1 VFVEKERKKGGE
13 GGGGDLERR
22 LKTLL
27 VILDLTVLCS
37 L

>member
-1 VFVEKERKKGGE
+1 VFVEKERKKGGG